1 MNMVKLKELGRIV
14 TGNTPSKKVN
24 EFYESNDI
32 PFIKPDRIVEVK
44 ILNLSTAKEFISN
57 KAEGKARVVGKGS
70 ILVTCIGI
78 IGKIGIVTCD
88 KVAFNQQI
96 NAILPDKTRVD
107 SKYLAYLLMY
117 NKKGLQAIANAAVV
131 PIINKS
137 QFGEYEIFIHKNINI
152 QIRISNVLDKA
163 QELIDKRKE
172 QIEDCDE
179 LIKSLFY
186 HMFFYVDET
195 KILAD
200 ICLKITDG
208 THQSPNFISKGIPF
222 LLVSNINNYK
232 IDYRTNKF
240 ISETE
245 FEMLI
250 KRTPIEVGDILYTV
264 VGSYGNPAVVKSREK
279 FIFQR
284 HIGYLKP
291 NKEIVNS
298 DFLARALTSDFVVE
312 QVERRVKGIAQKT
325 LNLSELRQLK
335 IPAPPLPLQNE
346 FAQKVEKIEQS
357 KQLLEQSLT
366 ELENNFKSLMQRAFK
381 GELF

>member
-1 MNMVKLKELGRIV
+1 
-14 TGNTPSKKVN
+14 
-24 EFYESNDI
+24 
-32 PFIKPDRIVEVK
+32 
-44 ILNLSTAKEFISN
+44 
-57 KAEGKARVVGKGS
+57 
-70 ILVTCIGI
+70 
-78 IGKIGIVTCD
+78 
-88 KVAFNQQI
+88 
-96 NAILPDKTRVD
+96 
-107 SKYLAYLLMY
+107 
-117 NKKGLQAIANAAVV
+117 
-131 PIINKS
+131 
-137 QFGEYEIFIHKNINI
+137 
-152 QIRISNVLDKA
+152 
-163 QELIDKRKE
+163 
-172 QIEDCDE
+172 
-179 LIKSLFY
+179 
-186 HMFFYVDET
+186 MFFYVDET

-366 ELENNFKSLMQRAFK
+366 ELENNFNSLMQRAFK

>member
-366 ELENNFKSLMQRAFK
+366 ELENNFNSLMQRAFK